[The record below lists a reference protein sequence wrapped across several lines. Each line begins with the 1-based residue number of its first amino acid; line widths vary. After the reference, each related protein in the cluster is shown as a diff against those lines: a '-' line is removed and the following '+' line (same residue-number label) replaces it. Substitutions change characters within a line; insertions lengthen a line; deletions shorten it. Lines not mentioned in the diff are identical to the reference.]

1 MSTTREIVENYDLK
15 WWYDLLLR
23 KEKYSFYKDLPFERL
38 IKDVK
43 WELDELLTWIQNND
57 YENIKE
63 EIADVMF
70 NTSQLIQALL
80 SRDLITSEDF
90 YNTAT
95 EQKKKIYKRQPFLKY
110 NYEKPVDWE
119 HETALFKKLKEQN
132 ANSHWMSWS
141 MLKDNIDWQNK

>member
-1 MSTTREIVENYDLK
+1 MSKTRELIEAAPVKD
-15 WWYDLLLR
+15 WYDLLLR
-23 KEKYSFYKDLPFERL
+23 KEQYSFYIDRPFERL

-43 WELDELLTWIQNND
+43 WELDELLTWIQNKD

-90 YNTAT
+90 HNTAK

-119 HETALFKKLKEQN
+119 HETALFKKLKEN
-132 ANSHWMSWS
+132 AHTSWMSWS
-141 MLKDNIDWQNK
+141 MLKDNSNK